1 MIARF
6 IRTYSVADAANVA
19 CSYRGSDP
27 GRCRRRIVA
36 DLPRRQPHYPAQKA
50 PPLPQDG
57 IWAGTHRPMP
67 GTLNNWDSPQ
77 TGSQR
82 HECRDS
88 LAIYRMTREDAQAT
102 RMYAHAR
109 NYQSRYLRVA
119 RYARFLRQTSNS
131 ATRSFFLPQLGI
143 TLAGISVSRCHQF
156 SGLSLNNY
164 FAAEIQKRN
173 K

>member
-88 LAIYRMTREDAQAT
+88 LAIYRMTREDAQAS

-109 NYQSRYLRVA
+109 NYQSRYLPG
-119 RYARFLRQTSNS
+119 
-131 ATRSFFLPQLGI
+131 RSLCEISEADIKFCDTFFFLAAIRDYTSRDQRKQVPSILGI
-143 TLAGISVSRCHQF
+143 VSEQLFRC
-156 SGLSLNNY
+156 GNTK
-164 FAAEIQKRN
+164 AE
-173 K
+173 